1 MGRNGRGDERC
12 RGRTVQE
19 ANSPEANGETH
30 REISLNA
37 NRKER
42 DGCKDHE
49 RSEGNGQG
57 RMVLGKRYRANS
69 LGGEQTY
76 TELVQ
81 EADNPVGER
90 YGVRTVRG
98 VGVGANGP

>member
-1 MGRNGRGDERC
+1 
-12 RGRTVQE
+12 
-19 ANSPEANGETH
+19 
-30 REISLNA
+30 
-37 NRKER
+37 
-42 DGCKDHE
+42 
-49 RSEGNGQG
+49 
-57 RMVLGKRYRANS
+57 MVLGKRYRANS

-90 YGVRTVRG
+90 YGGRTVRR